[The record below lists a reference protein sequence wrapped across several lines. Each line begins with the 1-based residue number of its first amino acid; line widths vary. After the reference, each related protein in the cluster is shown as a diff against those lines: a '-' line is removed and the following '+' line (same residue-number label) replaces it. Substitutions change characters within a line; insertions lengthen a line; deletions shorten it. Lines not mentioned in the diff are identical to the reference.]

1 MAQATAHACLA
12 EGEQLRL
19 HIFGDVARI
28 LALDVLLIDLPIDL
42 RIILVFAI
50 AFDFLVV
57 VSQCFPNSQ
66 WLPRPL
72 GCVLLLPYF
81 LVCDVLRQAGHQ
93 VILGRPISTPNFL
106 L

>member
-1 MAQATAHACLA
+1 MAQATAHAWLA
-12 EGEQLRL
+12 EVEQLLL
-19 HIFGDVARI
+19 HIFADVARR

-72 GCVLLLPYF
+72 GCVLLLLYF
-81 LVCDVLRQAGHQ
+81 LVCDGLRQAGHQ
-93 VILGRPISTPNFL
+93 VILQAGINTPNFL